1 MDLIITDSNF
11 NELGYLKKYELDLE
25 IGKYG
30 VSSNDFQLTIN
41 TDDMVDGFS
50 YDSLFYIENTE
61 YGGYVENIKVD
72 TQNKTI
78 SYLGKTFRGM
88 LEKEYIQ
95 PPSGQAYLNLK
106 GEANKCINELTNRK
120 FNDLF
125 VVDDVGLS
133 EININYSIRD
143 LNLLQA
149 LENALGTQNAKI
161 GIIHHSDGLVHLHA
175 LKNNDLSDS
184 IQYDNNYKVGMV
196 VQTKKKPYNHILALG
211 KGELTD
217 RLRVNL
223 YLQKNGTW
231 SDTEYYKGLDRK
243 SYKYDDTNTEVLE
256 ELKSNAIK
264 KVIEENGT
272 DTLEISFESDNADLF
287 DIVSTKEQITGAY
300 FKSQITQKILK
311 ITNNSIAISYKVGD

>member
-1 MDLIITDSNF
+1 MDLIIADSNF

-133 EININYSIRD
+133 GS
-143 LNLLQA
+143 
-149 LENALGTQNAKI
+149 
-161 GIIHHSDGLVHLHA
+161 S
-175 LKNNDLSDS
+175 
-184 IQYDNNYKVGMV
+184 
-196 VQTKKKPYNHILALG
+196 
-211 KGELTD
+211 
-217 RLRVNL
+217 
-223 YLQKNGTW
+223 
-231 SDTEYYKGLDRK
+231 
-243 SYKYDDTNTEVLE
+243 
-256 ELKSNAIK
+256 
-264 KVIEENGT
+264 
-272 DTLEISFESDNADLF
+272 ES
-287 DIVSTKEQITGAY
+287 Q
-300 FKSQITQKILK
+300 
-311 ITNNSIAISYKVGD
+311 

>member
-1 MDLIITDSNF
+1 MDLIIADSNF

-106 GEANKCINELTNRK
+106 SEANKCINELTNRK

-133 EININYSIRD
+133 GININYSIRD

-149 LENALGTQNAKI
+149 LENALGTQEAKI

-175 LKNNDLSDS
+175 LKINDLSDS

-223 YLQKNGTW
+223 YLQKDGTW

-243 SYKYDDTNTEVLE
+243 SYKYDDTNAEVLE

>member
-30 VSSNDFQLTIN
+30 ISSNDFQLTIN
-41 TDDMVDGFS
+41 IDDMVDGFS

-61 YGGYVENIKVD
+61 YGGFVENIKVD
-72 TQNKTI
+72 TKNKTI

-95 PPSGQAYLNLK
+95 PPSGQAYFNLK

-125 VVDDVGLS
+125 VIDDVGLS

-175 LKNNDLSDS
+175 LKINDLSDS
-184 IQYDNNYKVGMV
+184 IQYDNNY
-196 VQTKKKPYNHILALG
+196 N
-211 KGELTD
+211 
-217 RLRVNL
+217 
-223 YLQKNGTW
+223 
-231 SDTEYYKGLDRK
+231 
-243 SYKYDDTNTEVLE
+243 
-256 ELKSNAIK
+256 IK
-264 KVIEENGT
+264 MC
-272 DTLEISFESDNADLF
+272 
-287 DIVSTKEQITGAY
+287 
-300 FKSQITQKILK
+300 FKLCS
-311 ITNNSIAISYKVGD
+311 

>member
-41 TDDMVDGFS
+41 IDDMVDGFS
-50 YDSLFYIENTE
+50 YDSLFYAEDTE
-61 YGGYVENIKVD
+61 YGGMVDNIKVN
-72 TQNKTI
+72 TESNTI
-78 SYLGKTFRGM
+78 TYLGKTFRGM

-95 PPSGQAYLNLK
+95 PPDGQTHLILN
-106 GEANKCINELTNRK
+106 GEANECINSLVDGK

-125 VVDDVGLS
+125 TVDDIGLS
-133 EININYSIRD
+133 DININYSIRD

-149 LENALGTQNAKI
+149 LEKALDTQNAKI
-161 GIIHHSDGLVHLHA
+161 GIIHHSDSFVHLYA
-175 LKNNDLSDS
+175 LKINDLSDS

-196 VQTKKKPYNHILALG
+196 VETKRKPYNHILALG
-211 KGELTD
+211 KGELLD

-223 YLQKNGTW
+223 YLQKDCTW
-231 SDTEYYKGLDRK
+231 SDTEYYKGLDKK
-243 SYKYDDTNTEVLE
+243 SYKYDDSNTEDAE
-256 ELKSNAIK
+256 ELKNNAIN

-272 DTLEISFESDNADLF
+272 DNLDISFESDNADLF
-287 DIVSTKEQITGAY
+287 NIVSTKEQITGIS

>member
-1 MDLIITDSNF
+1 MDLIIADSNF

-133 EININYSIRD
+133 GININYSIRD

-149 LENALGTQNAKI
+149 LENALGTQEAKI

-175 LKNNDLSDS
+175 LKINDLSDS

-196 VQTKKKPYNHILALG
+196 VQTRKKPYNHILALG

-223 YLQKNGTW
+223 YLQKDGTW

-243 SYKYDDTNTEVLE
+243 SYKYDDTNAEVLE

>member
-30 VSSNDFQLTIN
+30 ISSNDFQLTIN
-41 TDDMVDGFS
+41 IDDMVDGFS

-61 YGGYVENIKVD
+61 YGGFVENIKVD
-72 TQNKTI
+72 TKNKTI

-95 PPSGQAYLNLK
+95 PPSGQAYFNLK

-125 VVDDVGLS
+125 VIDDVGLS

-175 LKNNDLSDS
+175 LKINDLSDS

-243 SYKYDDTNTEVLE
+243 SYKYDDTNAEVLE

-311 ITNNSIAISYKVGD
+311 ITNNSIAISYKVGE

>member
-1 MDLIITDSNF
+1 MDLIIADSNF

-41 TDDMVDGFS
+41 TDDMIDGFS

-133 EININYSIRD
+133 GININYSIRD

-149 LENALGTQNAKI
+149 LENALGTQDAKI

-175 LKNNDLSDS
+175 LKINDLSDS

-231 SDTEYYKGLDRK
+231 SDTEYYKGLDKK
-243 SYKYDDTNTEVLE
+243 SYKYDDSNTEDAE
-256 ELKSNAIK
+256 ELKNNAIN

-272 DTLEISFESDNADLF
+272 DNLDISFESDNADLF
-287 DIVSTKEQITGAY
+287 DIVSTKEQITGIS

-311 ITNNSIAISYKVGD
+311 INNNSIAISYKVGD

>member
-1 MDLIITDSNF
+1 MDLIIADSNF

-61 YGGYVENIKVD
+61 YGGFVENIKVD

-106 GEANKCINELTNRK
+106 GEANKCINELTHRK

-149 LENALGTQNAKI
+149 LENALGTQDAKI

-175 LKNNDLSDS
+175 LKINDLSDS

-223 YLQKNGTW
+223 YLQKDGTW

-243 SYKYDDTNTEVLE
+243 SYKYDDTNAEVLE

-311 ITNNSIAISYKVGD
+311 ITNNSIAISYKVGE

>member
-1 MDLIITDSNF
+1 MDLIIADSNF

-95 PPSGQAYLNLK
+95 PPSGQAYLNLE

-133 EININYSIRD
+133 GININYSIRD

-175 LKNNDLSDS
+175 LKINDLSDS

-223 YLQKNGTW
+223 YLQKDGTW

-243 SYKYDDTNTEVLE
+243 SYKYDDTNAEALE

>member
-61 YGGYVENIKVD
+61 YGGFVENIKVD

-106 GEANKCINELTNRK
+106 GEANKCINELINRK

-125 VVDDVGLS
+125 VVDNVGLS

-175 LKNNDLSDS
+175 LKINDLSDS

-223 YLQKNGTW
+223 YLQKDGTW

-243 SYKYDDTNTEVLE
+243 SYKYDDTNAEVLE

>member
-30 VSSNDFQLTIN
+30 ISSNDFQLTIN
-41 TDDMVDGFS
+41 IDDMVDGFS

-61 YGGYVENIKVD
+61 YGGFVENIKVD

-106 GEANKCINELTNRK
+106 GEANKCINELINRK

-125 VVDDVGLS
+125 VVDNVGLS

-175 LKNNDLSDS
+175 LKINDLSDS

-223 YLQKNGTW
+223 YLQKDGTW

-243 SYKYDDTNTEVLE
+243 SYKYDDTNAEVLE

>member
-1 MDLIITDSNF
+1 MDLIIADSNF

-41 TDDMVDGFS
+41 TDDMIDGFS

-61 YGGYVENIKVD
+61 YVGYVENIKVD

-133 EININYSIRD
+133 GININYSIRD

-149 LENALGTQNAKI
+149 LENALGTQDAKI

-175 LKNNDLSDS
+175 LKINDLSDS

-231 SDTEYYKGLDRK
+231 SDTEYYKGLDKK
-243 SYKYDDTNTEVLE
+243 SYKYDDSNTEDAE
-256 ELKSNAIK
+256 ELKNNAIN

-272 DTLEISFESDNADLF
+272 DNLDISFESDNADLF
-287 DIVSTKEQITGAY
+287 DIVSTKEQITGIS

-311 ITNNSIAISYKVGD
+311 INNNSIAISYKVGD